1 MDMPQWYV
9 TDMHCFTFKYTAMYV
24 PSKQRL
30 LSLAVCSML
39 FLTGFREAGS
49 SFQPTKTSHSFS
61 FEYKGLFYFK
71 LSIMPGTGDG
81 GLLLDIGTN
90 ANS

>member
-1 MDMPQWYV
+1 
-9 TDMHCFTFKYTAMYV
+9 MYV
-24 PSKQRL
+24 PSNQRL

-39 FLTGFREAGS
+39 FLTGFRKADS
-49 SFQPTKTSHSFS
+49 SIEPEDRKLFPASNLSAVQPTQTSRSFS

-71 LSIMPGTGDG
+71 LSILPGAGNE

-90 ANS
+90 AHS